1 MTWLREAINDGR
13 TGKASSKRIIAL
25 LGASALSFATVILA
39 FAAMY
44 GEQSVADALWAVS
57 TPLAL
62 LGGVNY
68 VGGKLA
74 EGKNAGPAA

>member
-1 MTWLREAINDGR
+1 MNLIREAVNDSR

-25 LGASALSFATVILA
+25 MGAMALSFATIILA
-39 FAAMY
+39 VAAMF
-44 GEQSVADALWAVS
+44 GGKDVANALWAVS

-74 EGKNAGPAA
+74 EAQRGVTP

>member
-1 MTWLREAINDGR
+1 MSLLREAVNDGR

-25 LGASALSFATVILA
+25 MGAVSLSFATVILA
-39 FAAMY
+39 VAAML
-44 GEQSVADALWAVS
+44 GDKDVANALWAVS

-74 EGKNAGPAA
+74 EAQRGPAA